1 MKKDLLLPSKYKV
14 WGWLLTS
21 IFGTAGLF
29 CLYGDF
35 SLKILDYTTTS
46 NSLFLSNNFTN
57 EIALTGIIIGLLL
70 IVFSKEK
77 IEDEFISYLRL
88 KSLQLAVLI
97 SYAIFLLLN
106 FSFYDLGF
114 FLATFYNSFTVML
127 VFILKFQWSLYR
139 LRKEGM
145 KDEE

>member
-1 MKKDLLLPSKYKV
+1 MKRDLLLPSKYKV
-14 WGWLLTS
+14 WGWLLTG

-29 CLYGDF
+29 CLYGNF
-35 SLKILDYTTTS
+35 SLKILDYTIKS
-46 NSLFLSNNFTN
+46 NDLFISSNFTN
-57 EIALTGIIIGLLL
+57 EIALTGTIMGLLL

-97 SYAIFLLLN
+97 SYAIFLILN
-106 FSFYDLGF
+106 FSFYDLNF
-114 FLATFYNSFTVML
+114 FMATFYNSFTVMI
-127 VFILKFQWSLYR
+127 VFIIKFQWSLYR

>member
-1 MKKDLLLPSKYKV
+1 MKRDLLLPAKYKV
-14 WGWLLTS
+14 WGWLLTV
-21 IFGTAGLF
+21 IFGIAGLF
-29 CLYGDF
+29 CLYDDF
-35 SLKILDYTTTS
+35 SLKILDYNRES
-46 NSLFLSNNFTN
+46 HDLFKSQNFTN

-88 KSLQLAVLI
+88 KSLQLAILI
-97 SYAIFLLLN
+97 SYLIFLILN
-106 FSFYDLGF
+106 LTFYDLNF
-114 FLATFYNSFTVML
+114 FMATFYNSFTVMII
-127 VFILKFQWSLYR
+127 FIIRFQWSLHH